1 MPILLSIW
9 ACAIWGT
16 LFPAERG
23 RDRPAAAGSAKPFD
37 RQFIDMMVP
46 NHQGAIRMARVELK
60 RGKNTHL
67 REIASAIVKAQAK
80 EIREMN
86 AWRTDW
92 YGAPSPS
99 GGVPKG

>member
-1 MPILLSIW
+1 
-9 ACAIWGT
+9 
-16 LFPAERG
+16 
-23 RDRPAAAGSAKPFD
+23 
-37 RQFIDMMVP
+37 
-46 NHQGAIRMARVELK
+46 MARVELK
-60 RGKNTHL
+60 RGKDTHL